1 MNIKYLLVLAIVLAL
16 LSSVETKLIFEDNF
30 TNFNFS
36 KWKHDITL
44 SGGGN
49 W

>member
-1 MNIKYLLVLAIVLAL
+1 MINPILLLILIGIFTIA
-16 LSSVETKLIFEDNF
+16 SSKIIFEDNF
-30 TNFNFS
+30 TTFNFS